1 MARTLAEA
9 EAEITRLEKELA
21 TLKSAVSLWR
31 DSRSWEEGCQRA
43 KLVRQLLGEP
53 EPPPMVRQ

>member
-1 MARTLAEA
+1 MRTLPEA
-9 EAEITRLEKELA
+9 EARITELEKELA

-31 DSRSWEEGCQRA
+31 DARTWEEGCQRA

-53 EPPPMVRQ
+53 EPAPLVRA